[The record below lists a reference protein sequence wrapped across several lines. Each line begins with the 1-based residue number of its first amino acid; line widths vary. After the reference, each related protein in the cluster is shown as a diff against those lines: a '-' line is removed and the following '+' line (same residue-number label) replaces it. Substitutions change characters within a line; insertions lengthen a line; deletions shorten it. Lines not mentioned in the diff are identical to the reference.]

1 MDFTECNARLL
12 ATIEMINKRN
22 VKSIRHVSYPIH
34 EGLESAFQI
43 CPPLKKKK
51 TTPNPLNISV
61 YFIQREKASTIGMA
75 FQYFLSL
82 ICATNKR
89 KRRVRKVIFVL
100 PLEM

>member
-1 MDFTECNARLL
+1 MDSTECNARLL

-43 CPPLKKKK
+43 CPLLKKK

-61 YFIQREKASTIGMA
+61 YFIQREKASTIGWHFSISSPSSA
-75 FQYFLSL
+75 LQ
-82 ICATNKR
+82 IREK
-89 KRRVRKVIFVL
+89 
-100 PLEM
+100 EE